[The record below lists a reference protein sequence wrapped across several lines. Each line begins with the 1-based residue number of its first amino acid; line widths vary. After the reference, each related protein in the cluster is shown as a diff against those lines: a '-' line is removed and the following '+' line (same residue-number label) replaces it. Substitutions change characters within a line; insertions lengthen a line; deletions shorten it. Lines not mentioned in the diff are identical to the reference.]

1 MSGQTSRALVRAA
14 ERRLAQDSRS
24 MAYLASL
31 KHEANRAGLR
41 ISDAARDEVWQ
52 QLAWTDDRLEEWRRQ
67 GRLTAQLE
75 NRVSDEL
82 AYFLEHIGYCSEHGY
97 QAIVKALAQAPALT
111 IGGRIETMVDACYLL
126 VDEL

>member
-1 MSGQTSRALVRAA
+1 MTGHTSRALVRAA

-31 KHEANRAGLR
+31 KREANRAGLR
-41 ISDAARDEVWQ
+41 ISDAAREEVWK

-67 GRLTAQLE
+67 GRLTTQLE

-82 AYFLEHIGYCSEHGY
+82 AYFLERVGYCSEQGY
-97 QAIVKALAQAPALT
+97 QAIVRVLAHAPALT
-111 IGGRIETMVDACYLL
+111 TGGRIETMVDACYLL